1 MNKKWTKIAA
11 LLGIFLLGL
20 SLIGCG
26 TESEKSAYCVSQWP
40 LLRP

>member
-26 TESEKSAYCVSQWP
+26 TESEKSDGQGTVKNI
-40 LLRP
+40 